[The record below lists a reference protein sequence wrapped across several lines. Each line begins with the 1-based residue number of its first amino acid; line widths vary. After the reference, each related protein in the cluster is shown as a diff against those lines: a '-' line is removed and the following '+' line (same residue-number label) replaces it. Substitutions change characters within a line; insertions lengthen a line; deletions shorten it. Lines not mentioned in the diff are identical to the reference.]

1 MKQQTNE
8 ALSPARELLFK
19 KRKKIYILLSA
30 LLALAVWQITAMI
43 IKERL
48 ILPSPLAVLTR
59 LSTLWQVDGF
69 WQAIGFSISR
79 ITVGF
84 LLALLGGALLAIG
97 AARFPILEILL
108 SPYMLTVKSV
118 PVASFIV
125 LMFTWFSPSSLS
137 GFIAALIV
145 LPTVYNNLL
154 AGLRSIDR
162 QMLEMADVFHFSFS
176 RRLLAVYLPHLRP
189 YVLSACSLAAGL
201 AWKSGVAAEIIAV
214 PNGSIGNMIYY
225 ASTWSQTENL
235 FAWTIIIV
243 ALSIAFEKLFLALV
257 RLTFRVLSKL

>member
-1 MKQQTNE
+1 M
-8 ALSPARELLFK
+8 
-19 KRKKIYILLSA
+19 
-30 LLALAVWQITAMI
+30 
-43 IKERL
+43 
-48 ILPSPLAVLTR
+48 PSPWSVLVR

-69 WQAIGFSISR
+69 WQAVGFSISR

-154 AGLRSIDR
+154 AGLRSVDR
-162 QMLEMADVFHFSFS
+162 QMLEMAEVFRFSFW

-214 PNGSIGNMIYY
+214 PNGSIGNMICVNNVVAACATAGTSGKEGKIIRINAIPTAIYSVLVILIL
-225 ASTWSQTENL
+225 AIAL
-235 FAWTIIIV
+235 FILKV
-243 ALSIAFEKLFLALV
+243 
-257 RLTFRVLSKL
+257 